1 MKRQGRRAT
10 VLTLLAAIY
19 LPLTLVTGIF
29 GMNIQE
35 ISDPNTAP
43 VARHCWMTFGVVFGA
58 TILFFLG
65 YLLWGHVH
73 EKMRATSRAQ
83 DNKAYKIA

>member
-19 LPLTLVTGIF
+19 LPLTSVTGIF

-35 ISDPNTAP
+35 ILEPNSAP
-43 VARHCWMTFGVVFGA
+43 VAHHCWMTFGVVFGV
-58 TILFFLG
+58 TVLFFLG
-65 YLLWGHVH
+65 YSLLGYVH